1 MTMNIDEPSVVISEI
16 DVPPN
21 ETITSNAE
29 DCKQK
34 IVEQHIDKKD
44 YESLEQKA
52 KYADRMEKHIYKKH
66 GLHLMIGCLIA
77 YGTLV
82 ILDTLIP
89 NFNIEMSKLSDGFVE
104 LLKFIVSTLIGFVF
118 SESLKHDKDK

>member
-1 MTMNIDEPSVVISEI
+1 MITNIDEPTEVISEI

-21 ETITSNAE
+21 EATTNNAE
-29 DCKQK
+29 KYEQK

-77 YGTLV
+77 YGALV
-82 ILDTLIP
+82 VLDTLVP
-89 NFNIEMSKLSDGFVE
+89 NFKIEMSKLSDGFVE

-118 SESLKHDKDK
+118 SESLKHDKEK

>member
-1 MTMNIDEPSVVISEI
+1 MNIDEPSEVISEI

-82 ILDTLIP
+82 VLDTLIP